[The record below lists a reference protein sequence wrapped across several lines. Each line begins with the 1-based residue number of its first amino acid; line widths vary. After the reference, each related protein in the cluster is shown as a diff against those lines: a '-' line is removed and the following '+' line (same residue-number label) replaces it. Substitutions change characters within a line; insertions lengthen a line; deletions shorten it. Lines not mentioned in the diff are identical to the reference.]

1 MRPILWTV
9 YLKLHFVVMAFFTQ
23 KGKYTG
29 TLRKH
34 EQLIAAHSVADPGYI
49 YQILDP
55 GSKYFHHGSRV
66 KKIPDPVSPSASK
79 N

>member
-1 MRPILWTV
+1 MRPILQTV
-9 YLKLHFVVMAFFTQ
+9 YLKLHFVVMALFTQ

-55 GSKYFHHGSRV
+55 NISIMDPGSKRSQILYPHLHKR
-66 KKIPDPVSPSASK
+66 I
-79 N
+79 